1 MTATATMTVT
11 AATPATAPAAPIGK
25 SLPSCMR
32 RRGSDASPMLTM
44 RPRSDRDRD
53 AKDDRERDRDDRDR
67 RENGANGED
76 RKRMFSLVF
85 RLKADKQT

>member
-1 MTATATMTVT
+1 
-11 AATPATAPAAPIGK
+11 
-25 SLPSCMR
+25 
-32 RRGSDASPMLTM
+32 MLTM

-85 RLKADKQT
+85 RLKTDKQT